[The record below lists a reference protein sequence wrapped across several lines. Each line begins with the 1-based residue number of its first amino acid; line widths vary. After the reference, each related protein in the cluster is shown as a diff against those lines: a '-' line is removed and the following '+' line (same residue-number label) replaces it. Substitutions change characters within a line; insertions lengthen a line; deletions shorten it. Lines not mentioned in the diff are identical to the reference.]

1 MFLNFASQISP
12 LLDALIVI
20 LAIIF
25 VYLLATRV
33 FFTKPEL
40 QQQNETVE
48 IIHEERE
55 NEAHELEVEN
65 QKLKQEIKTA
75 KQNYAKRKINATK
88 YKQIIHYAQEQIT
101 ENQARMR
108 LLQQ

>member
-1 MFLNFASQISP
+1 MLFDFAAQISP
-12 LLDALIVI
+12 VLDVLIVI
-20 LAIIF
+20 LAIAL
-25 VYLLATRV
+25 VYLLATRF
-33 FFTKPEL
+33 FFTTPES
-40 QQQNETVE
+40 QEQNETVE
-48 IIHEERE
+48 IIHEEKE

-65 QKLKQEIKTA
+65 QKLKQEIKNA

-88 YKQIIHYAQEQIT
+88 YKQTIHYAQEQIT